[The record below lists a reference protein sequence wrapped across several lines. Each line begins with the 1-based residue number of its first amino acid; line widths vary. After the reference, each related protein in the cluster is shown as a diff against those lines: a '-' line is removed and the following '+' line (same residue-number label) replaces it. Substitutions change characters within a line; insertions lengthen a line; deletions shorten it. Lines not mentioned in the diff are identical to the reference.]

1 MKLFNCV
8 SKLEKQLKELELQG
22 LSTEELVELATG
34 IKNGFRNGTLEDE
47 TIVIDALSEIAE
59 ELGKRF

>member
-8 SKLEKQLKELELQG
+8 TKLEKQLRELELQG
-22 LSTEELVELATG
+22 LTTKELVDLAAG
-34 IKNGFRNGTLEDE
+34 IKDGFRTGKLEDE
-47 TIVIDALSEIAE
+47 TIVVDALEQIVE